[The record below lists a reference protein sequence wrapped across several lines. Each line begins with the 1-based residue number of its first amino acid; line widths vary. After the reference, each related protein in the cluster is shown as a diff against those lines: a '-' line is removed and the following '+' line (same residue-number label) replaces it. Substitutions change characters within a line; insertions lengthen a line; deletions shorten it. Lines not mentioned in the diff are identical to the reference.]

1 MLYKSNKQGNIIM
14 NNENA
19 IFSKE
24 GNIAVLTMNR
34 PERLNAMNESLMDGM
49 REVIESVKTD
59 LGIRALII
67 TGAGRGFCSG
77 ADVKEMEE
85 RILQA
90 ESRPGNKVESGK
102 RAIFW
107 RDGFTHKMCLSLMSL
122 EIPVIAAVNGPAV
135 GGGCDIAL
143 MCDIRIASDRAIFGE
158 FYVRRGILSDE
169 GGIYL
174 LPQAVGMSWA
184 CELLF
189 TGDSIDAYQ
198 AERIGLV
205 NRVVP
210 HDELLKSAKGLANR
224 IAERPPLAVRMAKRA
239 LYWKQR
245 NTEFERALQYA
256 TSVSDILFQTEAH
269 KEGVREFVE
278 KKKS

>member
-1 MLYKSNKQGNIIM
+1 MEDKQIIFTR
-14 NNENA
+14 EQGIA
-19 IFSKE
+19 I
-24 GNIAVLTMNR
+24 ITLNR
-34 PERLNAMNESLMDGM
+34 PERLNAMNEKMMNDM
-49 REVIESVKTD
+49 REAVEVVKGDPDTYV
-59 LGIRALII
+59 LII

-85 RILQA
+85 HIKARKRSGVTA
-90 ESRPGNKVESGK
+90 SSGK

-107 RDGFTHKMCLSLMSL
+107 REGFTHKACLSLMSL
-122 EIPVIAAVNGPAV
+122 EKPVIAAVNGPAV

-143 MCDIRIASDRAIFGE
+143 MCDIRIASDRAVFGE

-174 LPQAVGMSWA
+174 LPRAVGMSWA

-189 TGDSIDAYQ
+189 TGETIDAAQ

-210 HDELLKSAKGLANR
+210 HEKLLDAAKELAAK
-224 IAERPPLAVRMAKRA
+224 IVKMPPLAVQMAKRA
-239 LYWKQR
+239 LYWNQR
-245 NTEFERALQYA
+245 VTEFERALQYA
-256 TSVSDILFQTEAH
+256 VSVSDILFQTEGH
-269 KEGVREFVE
+269 EEGVRAFIE
-278 KKKS
+278 KKED

>member
-1 MLYKSNKQGNIIM
+1 M
-14 NNENA
+14 NNENIIFTKERHLA
-19 IFSKE
+19 I
-24 GNIAVLTMNR
+24 LTMNR
-34 PERLNAMNESLMDGM
+34 PKRLNAMNEGLMNGM
-49 REVIESVKTD
+49 REAIESVKTD
-59 LGIRALII
+59 RDIRVLII

-85 RILQA
+85 RIRQA
-90 ESRPGNKVESGK
+90 ESRPELGLVSGN

-107 RDGFTHKMCLSLMSL
+107 REGFTHKMCLSLMSL

-189 TGDSIDAYQ
+189 TGDTIDAIQ

-210 HDELLKSAKGLANR
+210 HDELINSAKDLANR
-224 IAERPPLAVRMAKRA
+224 ISERPPLAVQMAKRA

-256 TSVSDILFQTEAH
+256 TSASDILFQTEAH
-269 KEGVREFVE
+269 KEGVREFIE
-278 KKKS
+278 KKQS